1 MKKISVIIPSFNAVG
16 LLQKN
21 LKSVLDA
28 LSTNDQVII
37 VDDAGSDE
45 TVNWLCKK
53 YNLEEITPQLEKTN
67 SKYFP
72 KLTSN
77 DYICFENDIV
87 HNQTKV
93 NITLL
98 KLKQNLRFAGAVNAG
113 VLVSKNS
120 LLFLCNN
127 DVLPDKKCFE
137 FLKPHFDDEEVF
149 AVGCLE
155 YENSEMGQRSGK
167 NVLFFD
173 RGLFQH
179 NRANNFER
187 GQTAWASGGSALFD
201 KKKWLKLNGFD
212 QAFYP
217 AYWED
222 IDLSFRARKK
232 GWKILFEPEA
242 VVYHKHESTHQTVFG
257 QQKMDDMSWKNAF
270 VFTWKNG
277 TRVQRLQYILWS
289 SYWWYKRLRATR

>member
-1 MKKISVIIPSFNAVG
+1 M
-16 LLQKN
+16 
-21 LKSVLDA
+21 
-28 LSTNDQVII
+28 
-37 VDDAGSDE
+37 
-45 TVNWLCKK
+45 
-53 YNLEEITPQLEKTN
+53 
-67 SKYFP
+67 
-72 KLTSN
+72 
-77 DYICFENDIV
+77 
-87 HNQTKV
+87 
-93 NITLL
+93 
-98 KLKQNLRFAGAVNAG
+98 
-113 VLVSKNS
+113 
-120 LLFLCNN
+120 
-127 DVLPDKKCFE
+127 PDKKCFE